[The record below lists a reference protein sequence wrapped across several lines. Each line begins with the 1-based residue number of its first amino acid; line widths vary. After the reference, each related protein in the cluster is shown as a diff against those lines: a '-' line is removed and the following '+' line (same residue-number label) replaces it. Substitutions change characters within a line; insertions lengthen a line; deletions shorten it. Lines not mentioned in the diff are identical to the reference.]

1 MHNYIIKAECVK
13 SQSVMQIS
21 KQLDKLTFPYQLHR
35 TVCVCVCV
43 CGQWSALRLPGS
55 FNLHAN
61 EGNKQRGA
69 AAGGGTVT
77 TQEI

>member
-1 MHNYIIKAECVK
+1 MCEITECDANFK
-13 SQSVMQIS
+13 TIRQINIS
-21 KQLDKLTFPYQLHR
+21 LPITQDCVC
-35 TVCVCVCV
+35 VCVCVCV